1 MAVCRFAVIRRIPP
15 LQPYDGLSLFGRF
28 GNGKYLNAAE
38 RRRFVEAARRA
49 PPKIRLFCLMLRSTE
64 ARISEVF
71 AFTPAAIDIG
81 SGVASIQ
88 IYGNEMPLDTS
99 PSPRRKLRCTCTT
112 SATGISSFNST
123 SRETDTSF
131 TC

>member
-49 PPKIRLFCLMLRSTE
+49 PPKIRLFCLMLR
-64 ARISEVF
+64 F

>member
-28 GNGKYLNAAE
+28 GSGQYLNAAE

-71 AFTPAAIDIG
+71 VFTPAAIDIG
-81 SGVASIQ
+81 SGVASEARV
-88 IYGNEMPLDTS
+88 G
-99 PSPRRKLRCTCTT
+99 
-112 SATGISSFNST
+112 
-123 SRETDTSF
+123 F
-131 TC
+131 T